1 MVLLTAVTTI
11 GHLGQ
16 NLLQVS
22 LPSLATFTGKAK
34 ADAGPRRPVKERLEA
49 DIHRGG
55 VETDQNEMQNAVAD
69 VHWQSL
75 LTVTGATG
83 ESCEPAECF
92 MKHSNDKISVPRR
105 AHSPRFH
112 RASQPH
118 LPEPDQTPPLISPHN
133 LGVPF
138 SKR

>member
-1 MVLLTAVTTI
+1 M
-11 GHLGQ
+11 
-16 NLLQVS
+16 
-22 LPSLATFTGKAK
+22 
-34 ADAGPRRPVKERLEA
+34 KERLEA
-49 DIHRGG
+49 DIHRDG
-55 VETDQNEMQNAVAD
+55 VETEQSEMQNAVAD

-92 MKHSNDKISVPRR
+92 MKHSNDKISDPRR
-105 AHSPRFH
+105 AHSPHFH

-118 LPEPDQTPPLISPHN
+118 LPEPDQTPPLISLHN